1 MSGDTSNAG
10 SGLKVLRRSRS
21 ISESDLLKACV
32 QDCEVSLGLRKIF
45 GPQVSFFNL
54 LVPFSTDFGPC
65 VTVMCLRLF
74 SSTFVYFF
82 FPLSYL
88 SLQPILVTVGIIIR
102 NWVYLLQWFTSTDPS
117 GKIYFYEE
125 NSSKSSWFLPED
137 VPEKLS
143 ASTSGAAAHSE
154 QTENV
159 SEKLL
164 CNTFFTVEDKISC
177 KSWQQWVVA
186 RMVYY
191 LLIVLLSLHWIS
203 KRVDTTTA
211 RRFIFFNE
219 GSNRNS
225 NVYFVWVFLQA
236 CSSCD
241 SSEVEDSSKLR
252 AKRHSTGERELVPE
266 RVNKT
271 ISLFIPET
279 RCVKDETLALCQC
292 L

>member
-1 MSGDTSNAG
+1 
-10 SGLKVLRRSRS
+10 
-21 ISESDLLKACV
+21 
-32 QDCEVSLGLRKIF
+32 
-45 GPQVSFFNL
+45 
-54 LVPFSTDFGPC
+54 
-65 VTVMCLRLF
+65 
-74 SSTFVYFF
+74 
-82 FPLSYL
+82 
-88 SLQPILVTVGIIIR
+88 
-102 NWVYLLQWFTSTDPS
+102 
-117 GKIYFYEE
+117 
-125 NSSKSSWFLPED
+125 
-137 VPEKLS
+137 
-143 ASTSGAAAHSE
+143 
-154 QTENV
+154 
-159 SEKLL
+159 
-164 CNTFFTVEDKISC
+164 
-177 KSWQQWVVA
+177 
-186 RMVYY
+186 MVYY